1 MEKFRSVLDLH
12 LKHHSALGYG
22 LVTLL
27 TAGGERVFSAAVF
40 QCPCSATWNLPYGLV
55 FLLVPALALF
65 LLGYVLNARTWRLL
79 TGCCARG
86 ARSRSC
92 GAALRDAV
100 VCAQLSAAAAV
111 APLTWVSVALLGGAF
126 YECAATGT
134 GPLARRLCRGRDPTC
149 EAQLPLAPCGLAQ
162 ASDAQALLKELKAQS
177 QVRRWPPSGGW
188 ERGRG
193 RCRRGALAPDTG
205 PQETYSNSAGGIPRQ
220 ALYLQPCR
228 ILLIPLVRAK
238 LFVQPKEGRIVRIK
252 WVVLALK
259 PPPHTA
265 SGHIQLRGF

>member
-1 MEKFRSVLDLH
+1 M
-12 LKHHSALGYG
+12 
-22 LVTLL
+22 
-27 TAGGERVFSAAVF
+27 
-40 QCPCSATWNLPYGLV
+40 
-55 FLLVPALALF
+55 PALTLF

-149 EAQLPLAPCGLAQ
+149 EAQLPGAPCGQAQ

-177 QVRRWPPSGGW
+177 QVRRGPPSGGW

-193 RCRRGALAPDTG
+193 RCGRGALAPDAG
-205 PQETYSNSAGGIPRQ
+205 PRET
-220 ALYLQPCR
+220 
-228 ILLIPLVRAK
+228 
-238 LFVQPKEGRIVRIK
+238 
-252 WVVLALK
+252 
-259 PPPHTA
+259 H
-265 SGHIQLRGF
+265 